1 LKFFEAIKTLFPRSR
16 AFELFIENDKRKM
29 MKAIAVLP
37 EDIRHEAELVYM
49 DLFPDTTRCPE
60 KWESAFAVYFTAKEL
75 PKRRNVL
82 ESLWKINN
90 GGQSA
95 SFLQDVLE
103 SMGDIKVVE
112 NVPVINPFQIYQS
125 LDLAVC
131 DNEIMVC
138 DFEEA
143 VCDYRL
149 GDQGFEPS
157 VLRNDTSSFYSIPA
171 DPAYWSTCFFVCKEA
186 WKDGNNNI
194 IYVEL
199 LEMSITWKNYIEYL
213 ILKTKPVH
221 STAVVFIDWKQQ
233 EMENDQN

>member
-16 AFELFIENDKRKM
+16 AFELFINNDKRKM

-60 KWESAFAVYFTAKEL
+60 KWESTFAVYFTAKEL

-112 NVPVINPFQIYQS
+112 NVPVINPRLVYVVDIAICDNDVMVCDGDQ
-125 LDLAVC
+125 AVC
-131 DNEIMVC
+131 DC
-138 DFEEA
+138 L
-143 VCDYRL
+143 L
-149 GDQGFEPS
+149 GDEGFIPT
-157 VLRNDTSSFYSIPA
+157 VLRNDVSEFYSLPVETV
-171 DPAYWSTCFFVCKEA
+171 WWEMCFFVCKNVFR
-186 WKDGNNNI
+186 DNNYNI
-194 IYVEL
+194 VYVEPL
-199 LEMSITWKNYIEYL
+199 KMSVDYRNYIEYL
-213 ILKTKPVH
+213 ILKMKPVH
-221 STAVVFIDWKQQ
+221 SIALVFIDWIEEEQG
-233 EMENDQN
+233 ND